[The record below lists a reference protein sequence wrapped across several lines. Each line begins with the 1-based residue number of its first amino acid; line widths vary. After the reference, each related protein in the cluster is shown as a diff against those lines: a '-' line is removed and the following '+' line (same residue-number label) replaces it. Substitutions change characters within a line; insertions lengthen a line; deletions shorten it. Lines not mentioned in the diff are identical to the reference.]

1 MLRLLNDH
9 VFKIHCNLFIK
20 QSIYRQIVFAARE
33 NCYNKQI
40 GDSEMLFKWVLCL
53 NIIKP
58 PFLHDKLCWRSY
70 FDLQLH
76 ISGKRDNGHPYRRS
90 KNSCF
95 NELHPSSFSGRVNI
109 HVDAPFTWLIFF
121 KRMLLVGKSII
132 KLWSLSVLSCNFSFL
147 ILYFNFSN
155 WSLMMLYLL
164 VCSKCSLPKIL
175 WCFLNFGIPFYQ
187 YQQKKTIPI
196 PLSFTGNDSSFLSTL
211 LGICPSIRAGI
222 KTFWIYWPSFCKCW
236 QISGIVL
243 MV

>member
-33 NCYNKQI
+33 NYYNKQI
-40 GDSEMLFKWVLCL
+40 GDSEMLFKWLLCL

-121 KRMLLVGKSII
+121 KRMLLVGKSIV

-155 WSLMMLYLL
+155 WSLMILYLV
-164 VCSKCSLPKIL
+164 VCSKCSFAKDSMM
-175 WCFLNFGIPFYQ
+175 FLEFWYSVLSVSA
-187 YQQKKTIPI
+187 KKQFPY
-196 PLSFTGNDSSFLSTL
+196 L
-211 LGICPSIRAGI
+211 
-222 KTFWIYWPSFCKCW
+222 
-236 QISGIVL
+236 
-243 MV
+243 